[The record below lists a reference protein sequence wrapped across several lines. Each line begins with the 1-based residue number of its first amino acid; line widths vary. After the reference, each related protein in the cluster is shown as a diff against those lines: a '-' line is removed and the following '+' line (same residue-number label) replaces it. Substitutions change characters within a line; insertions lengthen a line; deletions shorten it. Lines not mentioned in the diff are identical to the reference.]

1 MGGYLIMAC
10 DIMHLS
16 FGSSGRDV
24 DIVEPVLS
32 YLEIKYRLNIVR
44 GCVRDFV
51 YMLEKYQPKALICG
65 IKGSDYN
72 VKIVKYAKE
81 LGIKIIAYEGEGD
94 YLESKVEEFYWG
106 WNKQH
111 EILADLEMIWSQR
124 IFSYIEKN
132 IGDGRH
138 PNIKVPGAA
147 GFDRYKFMNFMA
159 REAFLRKYSREK
171 YKRVIGIAS
180 WWGFT
185 PEWIKLIPK
194 DAKIHEESKTIINKI
209 LKQII
214 ESNLNILFILKV
226 HPSVRDIYSV
236 EFGGLENYSN
246 TVIIYNEE
254 NIADIINVSDL
265 WIGYESTTFMEAWLL
280 GKTTFY
286 INPKGGDFD
295 RSIMFTGNP
304 IAKSATEVQ
313 CYINEFYEN
322 GSIKDFEALKEKRS
336 KIYTDIIGN
345 DDGLNHVRAGE
356 YVIELLQNIDE
367 YPAKRCIGRTYFKEK
382 IKNILYKIC
391 PNINGLKEDIFRF
404 HSSFDTNF
412 SMNEREQMHIR
423 YKEALT
429 EFYKK
434 RGMIE

>member
-1 MGGYLIMAC
+1 MKC

-16 FGSSGRDV
+16 FASTGRDI

-32 YLEIKYRLNIVR
+32 YLEIKYGLSVVR

-51 YMLEKYQPKALICG
+51 YMLEKYNPKSLVCG

-72 VKIVKYAKE
+72 IQAAKYAKK
-81 LGIKIIAYEGEGD
+81 LGVKIIAYEGEGD
-94 YLESKVEEFYWG
+94 YVKSRLDEFYWG
-106 WNKQH
+106 LNKQH

-124 IFSYIEKN
+124 ALSYIVN
-132 IGDGRH
+132 YIGNSRH

-147 GFDRYKFMNFMA
+147 GFDRYKFMKFMDKKD
-159 REAFLRKYSREK
+159 FLHKYSCDR
-171 YKRVIGIAS
+171 YKKIIGVSS
-180 WWGFT
+180 WWGFEPAYIT
-185 PEWIKLIPK
+185 DFHEN
-194 DAKIHEESKTIINKI
+194 AKVLMNGI
-209 LKQII
+209 LKKII
-214 ESNLNILFILKV
+214 KVNEDILFILKV
-226 HPSVRDIYSV
+226 HPSVTEISNI
-236 EFGGLENYSN
+236 EFSGLEKYQN
-246 TVIIYNEE
+246 VVVIYNEE

-382 IKNILYKIC
+382 LKNILYKIC
-391 PNINGLKEDIFRF
+391 PNINGLREDIFRF